1 MGSRYGSFFASGD
14 YFEVKLKGSGCHAA
28 SPHKGKDLISI
39 AMEMIQAIQN
49 IGSREIPPMKTAVI
63 SVCSINAGVLST
75 KNVLPSELTFGGTY
89 RAHDGQ
95 VRDYI
100 AGRLEQIVRDLSRM
114 NEITCEFEDSF
125 AFPSFAND
133 RDITDTIYQSAAEVL
148 GQDKVMKRPE
158 PEMGSE
164 DFAWYTRKYKGAFFF
179 FGVKNE
185 EKGLTASL
193 HNPRFDIDEDAMG
206 PALAVY
212 INTLYHLLE
221 RQDV

>member
-1 MGSRYGSFFASGD
+1 
-14 YFEVKLKGSGCHAA
+14 
-28 SPHKGKDLISI
+28 
-39 AMEMIQAIQN
+39 
-49 IGSREIPPMKTAVI
+49 
-63 SVCSINAGVLST
+63 
-75 KNVLPSELTFGGTY
+75 
-89 RAHDGQ
+89 
-95 VRDYI
+95 
-100 AGRLEQIVRDLSRM
+100 M
-114 NEITCEFEDSF
+114 NGITCEFEDSF

-193 HNPRFDIDEDAMG
+193 HNPRFDIDEDAMV